1 MKNKFLMGIM
11 AIGIAFTLASCEKAP
26 QADIDLA
33 KASVDSAR
41 NVGAPAYKAEA
52 FAALEDSLAGI
63 MERVEVENGKWFP
76 SFATIKTELEAVK
89 TQAYQVVEQTEAR
102 KVEVQNEITALLGE
116 IATLNT
122 ENKELVTKA
131 PKGKEG
137 KEALEQ
143 INTEIAAIDAAVVEA
158 NTQATAGDLLP
169 ALDKAKVAKEN
180 AASINAELK
189 EVIAKTKR

>member
-26 QADIDLA
+26 QAEIDLA

-52 FAALEDSLAGI
+52 FAALEDSLNSILEA
-63 MERVEVENGKWFP
+63 VEVENGKWFP
-76 SFATIKTELEAVK
+76 SFKTIKANLDAVK
-89 TQAYQVVEQTEAR
+89 TQAYAVVEQTAAR
-102 KVEVQNEITALLGE
+102 KVEVQNEITTLLGE
-116 IATLNT
+116 IAILIE
-122 ENKELVTKA
+122 ENKTLVTKA

-143 INTEIAAIDAAVVEA
+143 INTEIAAIEAAVAEVS
-158 NTQATAGDLLP
+158 TQAAAGDLLP

-180 AASINAELK
+180 AVSINTELK
-189 EVIAKTKR
+189 TVIDKTKK

>member
-26 QADIDLA
+26 QAEIDLA

-52 FAALEDSLAGI
+52 FAALEDSLASTL
-63 MERVEVENGKWFP
+63 EAVEVQNGKWFP
-76 SFATIKTELEAVK
+76 SFADIKVQLETIKT
-89 TQAYQVVEQTEAR
+89 TSYQVIEQTAAR
-102 KVEVQNEITALLGE
+102 KIEVQNEINTLVGE
-116 IATLNT
+116 IDTLT
-122 ENKELVTKA
+122 VENKELVAKA

-143 INTEIAAIDAAVVEA
+143 INTEIAAIEAAVAEVK
-158 NTQATAGDLLP
+158 TQAAAGDLLP

-180 AASINAELK
+180 AVSINTELK